1 MTARETK
8 DIEEEKIYFLIT
20 QTHTHILLSIYIY
33 IYITILLYIIVEQLV
48 WLQ

>member
-20 QTHTHILLSIYIY
+20 HTHTHTTKYIYIY

>member
-20 QTHTHILLSIYIY
+20 QTHTHTTKYIY